1 MAFHGMIGRKLGM
14 TQIFTDEGNAVAVTV
29 LEMQPNAISQVRT
42 EEVDGYN
49 AIQLAFGSRKEKNL
63 TKPVIGHLKKA
74 GVAGAQRLREFRVP
88 AGELEGYK
96 AGGSIGVDVLEGVD
110 HIDVAATSKG
120 HGFTGVVVRHNFAGC
135 NTMTHGTHEAFR
147 HGGSIGM
154 GTFPGR
160 VFKGKKM
167 AGQMGNKRV
176 TVQSL
181 KIIRIDTERNLVL
194 VRGGVPGARNAVVE
208 IRPAVKK

>member
-14 TQIFTDEGNAVAVTV
+14 TQMFTDEGNAVAVTV
-29 LEMQPNAISQVRT
+29 LEMQPNAISQIRT
-42 EEVDGYN
+42 EEVDGYS
-49 AIQLAFGSRKEKNL
+49 AIQLTFGSRKEKNL
-63 TKPVIGHLKKA
+63 TKPVIGHLNKA
-74 GVAGAQRLREFRVP
+74 GVAGAQRLCEFRVP
-88 AGELEGYK
+88 AGELEGYE
-96 AGGSIGVDVLEGVD
+96 AGGSVGVDVLEGID
-110 HIDVAATSKG
+110 HIDVSATSKG

-181 KIIRIDTERNLVL
+181 KIMRIDSERNLVL